1 MVSLSSDVQI
11 LDQRFCGCQ
20 KIRFRLRAESFAKLW
35 LWASFTLG
43 RKDLV
48 LISRNS
54 SNPQPMMQDVGKNHD
69 CLKFLMLLMYIGF
82 LSLMLKKSTTLF
94 VSSYA
99 LCVFAASQTSDSN
112 PYFAMSFLQFMAT
125 YSQWI
130 HYSPYN
136 DWCFKIIFKKNKSQL

>member
-1 MVSLSSDVQI
+1 
-11 LDQRFCGCQ
+11 
-20 KIRFRLRAESFAKLW
+20 
-35 LWASFTLG
+35 
-43 RKDLV
+43 
-48 LISRNS
+48 
-54 SNPQPMMQDVGKNHD
+54 VGKNHD
-69 CLKFLMLLMYIGF
+69 CPKFLMLLMYIVF

-125 YSQWI
+125 YSEWI

-136 DWCFKIIFKKNKSQL
+136 HWCFIFFKNKSQL

>member
-1 MVSLSSDVQI
+1 L
-11 LDQRFCGCQ
+11 
-20 KIRFRLRAESFAKLW
+20 
-35 LWASFTLG
+35 
-43 RKDLV
+43 
-48 LISRNS
+48 
-54 SNPQPMMQDVGKNHD
+54 
-69 CLKFLMLLMYIGF
+69 CL
-82 LSLMLKKSTTLF
+82 
-94 VSSYA
+94 SYA